1 MPRDGVFLNME
12 NTDSTPQA
20 EPASDLSSVTG
31 TAPEGISVDAVIAG
45 ALDKYDDSMEALPE
59 SSGKDN
65 DEQSTSKEAS
75 EEDATT
81 TDSVDDD
88 PTDAPPQEASEEG
101 DADQDE
107 ETTDSD
113 EVDAKTKEPPIKAP
127 KNWNASDKK
136 MFDGIPTEGKE
147 WLLNRYGQMTKDYQS
162 KTQEAAQIRQQYQP
176 MDQVLAPVRGQLQAN
191 NINESEYVG
200 RLIEADKMLQQNPV
214 GAIQY
219 LAQQAGVDL
228 DTLEAGEQQYADP
241 QIAALQDRVEL
252 LTNHLTNQEQT
263 EQQNQTH
270 ELNSQIDNFA
280 ARKSS
285 DGNLLYPHFD
295 SVRQAMGGLIQT
307 GQAQSMVDAYNKA
320 VRLDD
325 GLYKETLVAERKKA
339 KNQEDSRRKE
349 AVQKAKK
356 VQSSKGSRP
365 TRGSTQSTDL
375 DDLIGSA
382 MGDSGFG

>member
-1 MPRDGVFLNME
+1 ME

-113 EVDAKTKEPPIKAP
+113 TADEVEAKTKEPPIKAP
-127 KNWNASDKK
+127 KHWNASDKK

-162 KTQEAAQIRQQYQP
+162 KTQEAAQIRQHYQP

-241 QIAALQDRVEL
+241 QIAALQNRVEL
-252 LTNHLTNQEQT
+252 LTNHLTNQEQVQA
-263 EQQNQTH
+263 ESQTN
-270 ELNSQIDNFA
+270 ELYSQIEGFRGRQGD
-280 ARKSS
+280 
-285 DGNLLYPHFD
+285 DGNRLYPHFD

-307 GQAQSMVDAYNKA
+307 GQAQSMEDAYNKA

-339 KNQEDSRRKE
+339 KTQEDSRRKE

-382 MGDSGFG
+382 MGDSSFG

>member
-1 MPRDGVFLNME
+1 ME

-20 EPASDLSSVTG
+20 ESASDLSSVTG
-31 TAPEGISVDAVIAG
+31 TAPDGISVDAVIAG
-45 ALDKYDDSMEALPE
+45 ALEKYDDSMEELPE

-75 EEDATT
+75 QDDANATE
-81 TDSVDDD
+81 SVDDD
-88 PTDAPPQEASEEG
+88 PTNAPPKEASEGG
-101 DADQDE
+101 DANQDE

-113 EVDAKTKEPPIKAP
+113 EADADKVEAKTKEPPIKAP

-136 MFDGIPTEGKE
+136 MFDAIHEEAGETKE
-147 WLLNRYGQMTKDYQS
+147 WLVNRYGQKTKDYQR
-162 KTQEAAQIRQQYQP
+162 KVQAAANVRQHYQQL
-176 MDQVLAPVRGQLQAN
+176 DQVLEPIRGQLQAN
-191 NINESEYVG
+191 GVHESEYIN
-200 RLIEADKMLQQNPV
+200 RLIDADRMLQQSPV
-214 GAIQY
+214 QAIQF

-241 QIAALQDRVEL
+241 QIAALQDRVDL
-252 LTNHLTNQEQT
+252 LTNHLTNQEQN
-263 EQQNQTH
+263 EQQNQTY
-270 ELNSQIDNFA
+270 ELNAQIEGFA
-280 ARKSS
+280 ARKDS

-295 SVRQAMGGLIQT
+295 NVRQAMGGLIQT

-339 KNQEDSRRKE
+339 ESQEESRRKE

-365 TRGSTQSTDL
+365 TKGSTQSTDL
-375 DDLIGSA
+375 DDLLGSA
-382 MGDSGFG
+382 LGNSGFG

>member
-1 MPRDGVFLNME
+1 ME

-20 EPASDLSSVTG
+20 ESASDLSSVTG
-31 TAPEGISVDAVIAG
+31 TAPDGISVDAVIAG
-45 ALDKYDDSMEALPE
+45 ALEKYDDSMEELPE

-75 EEDATT
+75 QDDANATE
-81 TDSVDDD
+81 SVDDD
-88 PTDAPPQEASEEG
+88 PTNAPPKEASEGG
-101 DADQDE
+101 DANQDE

-113 EVDAKTKEPPIKAP
+113 EADADKVEAKTKEPPIKAP

-136 MFDGIPTEGKE
+136 MFDAIPEEARETKE
-147 WLLNRYGQMTKDYQS
+147 WLVNRYGQMTKDYQS
-162 KTQEAAQIRQQYQP
+162 KVQEAANVRQHYQQL
-176 MDQVLAPVRGQLQAN
+176 DQVLEPIRGQLQAN
-191 NINESEYVG
+191 GVHESEYIN
-200 RLIEADKMLQQNPV
+200 RLIDADRMLQQSPV
-214 GAIQY
+214 QAIQF

-241 QIAALQDRVEL
+241 QIAALQDRVDL
-252 LTNHLTNQEQT
+252 LTNHLTNQEQN
-263 EQQNQTH
+263 EQQNQTY
-270 ELNSQIDNFA
+270 ELNAQIEGFA
-280 ARKSS
+280 ARKDS

-295 SVRQAMGGLIQT
+295 NVRQAMGGLIQT

-339 KNQEDSRRKE
+339 ASQEESRRKE

-375 DDLIGSA
+375 DDLLGSA
-382 MGDSGFG
+382 LGNSSFG

>member
-1 MPRDGVFLNME
+1 ME
-12 NTDSTPQA
+12 NTDSTPQM
-20 EPASDLSSVTG
+20 ESASDTG
-31 TAPEGISVDAVIAG
+31 SISGPESEGISVDALIAG
-45 ALDKYDDSMEALPE
+45 ALDKYDDSMEELPE
-59 SSGKDN
+59 SSGKNN

-75 EEDATT
+75 EEDAPT

-107 ETTDSD
+107 ETTDSN
-113 EVDAKTKEPPIKAP
+113 EVDATKVEAKTKESPLKAP
-127 KNWNASDKK
+127 DHWPEVDKSK
-136 MFDGIPTEGKE
+136 FDSMPKDAQE
-147 WLLNRYGQMTKDYQS
+147 WALERYNSMTADYTR
-162 KTQEAAQIRQQYQP
+162 KTQEAAQIRRQYQP

-191 NINESEYVG
+191 NINEAEYVS

-219 LAQQAGVDL
+219 LAQQAGVNL
-228 DTLEAGEQQYADP
+228 DTLEQGEQQYADP
-241 QIAALQDRVEL
+241 QIAALQNRVEL
-252 LTNHLTNQEQT
+252 LTNHLTSQEQAQA
-263 EQQNQTH
+263 ESQTN
-270 ELNSQIDNFA
+270 ELYSQIEGFR
-280 ARKSS
+280 ARQDA
-285 DGNLLYPHFD
+285 DGNRLYPHFD

-339 KNQEDSRRKE
+339 ESQEDSRRKE

-365 TRGSTQSTDL
+365 TKGSTQSTDL
-375 DDLIGSA
+375 DDLLGSA
-382 MGDSGFG
+382 LNNTSFG